1 MELVPGFALDLS
13 GEDENGD
20 SWDFTRSDMRA
31 KARAL
36 LLEEKPFLLI
46 GSPPCTA
53 FCSWQALNAARLGW
67 TAQDIE
73 RRRAEGELH
82 VRFCCELYK
91 LQAEAGR
98 YFLHEHPANAA
109 SWQLAEMQELL
120 KTNGVQRVVSDQCQY
135 GQETREGEL
144 VKKRIG
150 WLSNSP
156 EILDVLQKKCYG
168 R

>member
-1 MELVPGFALDLS
+1 
-13 GEDENGD
+13 
-20 SWDFTRSDMRA
+20 MRA

-53 FCSWQALNAARLGW
+53 FSSWQALNAARLGW
-67 TAQDIE
+67 TAQDIK

-98 YFLHEHPANAA
+98 YFLHEHPANAV
-109 SWQLAEMQELL
+109 SWQLAEVRELL
-120 KTNGVQRVVSDQCQY
+120 KANGVRRVVGDQCQY
-135 GQETREGEL
+135 GQETRGGEP
-144 VKKRIG
+144 VKKPTG
-150 WLSNSP
+150 WLSNSS
-156 EILDVLQKKCYG
+156 EILEALRK
-168 R
+168 